1 MEKKIS
7 LKNSNVLIYT
17 RAIFLGIVVSLIG
30 LLAFALVMKFVILS
44 DNFISAVNQGIKA
57 VSLFIAIKY
66 VSKFYTDKLIVR
78 SLVIGLLYAI
88 FAYLIFSILNGSFA
102 FNMGTLTD
110 ILFAV
115 ITAFICGIIIK
126 LLFNRK

>member
-7 LKNSNVLIYT
+7 LKNSNLLIYT
-17 RAIFLGIVVSLIG
+17 KAIFLGIIVSLIG

-57 VSLFIAIKY
+57 VSLFVAIKY
-66 VSKFYTDKLIVR
+66 ISKFYTDKLIVR

>member
-17 RAIFLGIVVSLIG
+17 RAIFLGIIVSLIG

-66 VSKFYTDKLIVR
+66 VSKFYTEKLIVR

>member
-17 RAIFLGIVVSLIG
+17 RAIFLGIIVSLIG

-110 ILFAV
+110 ILFAI

>member
-17 RAIFLGIVVSLIG
+17 RAIFLGIIVSLIG

-57 VSLFIAIKY
+57 VSLFVAIKY
-66 VSKFYTDKLIVR
+66 ISKFYTDKLIVR

>member
-7 LKNSNVLIYT
+7 LKNSNVIIYT
-17 RAIFLGIVVSLIG
+17 RAIFLGIIVSLIG

-66 VSKFYTDKLIVR
+66 VSKFYTNKLIVR

>member
-7 LKNSNVLIYT
+7 IKNTNVLIYT
-17 RAIFLGIVVSLIG
+17 KAIFLGIVVSLIG

-44 DNFISAVNQGIKA
+44 DNVISAVNQGIKA
-57 VSLFIAIKY
+57 VSLFVAIKY
-66 VSKFYTDKLIVR
+66 LTKFYTDKLIVR
-78 SLVIGLLYAI
+78 SLVIGLLYSI
-88 FAYLIFSILNGSFA
+88 FAYLIFSILNGHFA

-110 ILFAV
+110 ILFAI

>member
-17 RAIFLGIVVSLIG
+17 RAIFLGIIVSLIG

-78 SLVIGLLYAI
+78 SLMIGLLYAI

>member
-17 RAIFLGIVVSLIG
+17 RAIFLGIIVSLIG
-30 LLAFALVMKFVILS
+30 LLAFALVMEFIILS

>member
-17 RAIFLGIVVSLIG
+17 RAIFLGIIVSLIG

-66 VSKFYTDKLIVR
+66 ISKFYTDKLIVR

>member
-7 LKNSNVLIYT
+7 LKNSNLLIYT
-17 RAIFLGIVVSLIG
+17 KAIFLGIIVSLIG

>member
-17 RAIFLGIVVSLIG
+17 RAIFLGIIVSLIG

-66 VSKFYTDKLIVR
+66 VSKFYTNKLIVR

>member
-17 RAIFLGIVVSLIG
+17 RAIFLGIIVSLIG

-57 VSLFIAIKY
+57 VSLFVAIKY

-102 FNMGTLTD
+102 FNMGTLID

>member
-17 RAIFLGIVVSLIG
+17 RAIFLGIIVSLIG

-66 VSKFYTDKLIVR
+66 LSKFYTDKLIVR

>member
-17 RAIFLGIVVSLIG
+17 RAIFLGIIVSLIG

-88 FAYLIFSILNGSFA
+88 FAYLIFSILNGNFSF
-102 FNMGTLTD
+102 NKGTLTD

>member
-7 LKNSNVLIYT
+7 LKNSNLLIYT
-17 RAIFLGIVVSLIG
+17 KAIFFGIIVSLIG

-57 VSLFIAIKY
+57 VSLFVAIKY
-66 VSKFYTDKLIVR
+66 ISKFYTDKLIVR
-78 SLVIGLLYAI
+78 SLVIGLLYAV

>member
-7 LKNSNVLIYT
+7 LKNSNMLIYT

>member
-7 LKNSNVLIYT
+7 LKNSNLLIYT
-17 RAIFLGIVVSLIG
+17 KAIFLGIIVSLIG

-88 FAYLIFSILNGSFA
+88 FAYLIFSILNGSFV

>member
-17 RAIFLGIVVSLIG
+17 RAIFLGIIVSLIG

>member
-17 RAIFLGIVVSLIG
+17 RAIFLGIIVSLIG

-57 VSLFIAIKY
+57 VSLFVAIKY

>member
-17 RAIFLGIVVSLIG
+17 RAIFLGIIVSLIG

-44 DNFISAVNQGIKA
+44 DNFISAVNHGIKA

-78 SLVIGLLYAI
+78 SLVIGLLHAI

>member
-17 RAIFLGIVVSLIG
+17 RAIFLGIIVSLIG

-126 LLFNRK
+126 LLFNSK

>member
-17 RAIFLGIVVSLIG
+17 RAIFLGIIVSLIG

-66 VSKFYTDKLIVR
+66 VSKFYTNKLIVR

-126 LLFNRK
+126 LLFNRR

>member
-17 RAIFLGIVVSLIG
+17 RAIFLGIIVSLIG

-66 VSKFYTDKLIVR
+66 VSKFYTEKLIVR

-126 LLFNRK
+126 LLFKRK

>member
-7 LKNSNVLIYT
+7 LKNSNLLIYT
-17 RAIFLGIVVSLIG
+17 KAIFLGIIVSLIG

-57 VSLFIAIKY
+57 VSLFVAIKY
-66 VSKFYTDKLIVR
+66 ISKFYTDKLIVR
-78 SLVIGLLYAI
+78 SLVIGLLYAV

>member
-17 RAIFLGIVVSLIG
+17 RAIFLGIIVSLIG

-57 VSLFIAIKY
+57 VSLFVAIKY

-110 ILFAV
+110 ILFAI